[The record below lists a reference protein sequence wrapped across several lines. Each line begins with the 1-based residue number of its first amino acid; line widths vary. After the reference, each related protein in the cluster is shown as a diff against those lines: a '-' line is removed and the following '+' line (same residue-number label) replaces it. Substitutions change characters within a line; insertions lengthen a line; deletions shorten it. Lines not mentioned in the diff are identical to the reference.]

1 VPRGVTRAREAS
13 DLDKLVGHNIR
24 IQRLDRGMTQ
34 TELAR
39 AIGVSFQ
46 QIQKYENGVNRIV
59 GGRLFKIAETLRTP
73 VSTLFEGGDQAKMS
87 SSEESPVALL
97 AQPYALRFLQAFSQ
111 IEDSEV
117 QRTIVE
123 MAETLA
129 EKLRRP
135 AAAKGRKQRS
145 AS

>member
-73 VSTLFEGGDQAKMS
+73 VSTLFEGGDQAK
-87 SSEESPVALL
+87 
-97 AQPYALRFLQAFSQ
+97 
-111 IEDSEV
+111 
-117 QRTIVE
+117 
-123 MAETLA
+123 
-129 EKLRRP
+129 
-135 AAAKGRKQRS
+135 
-145 AS
+145 